1 MATAAV
7 LAARPFGLPFGVRM
21 AQNVVLSPGTVLSPQ
36 AVLSPRVTSPCGHYT
51 SPHPTHPPRAGGGGG
66 STPLPPATLASPAA
80 RPLRIPYVDITVLI
94 SSPHIKSR
102 KVRFISRNVYRYRF
116 HGARVASAQV
126 QVVFRGS
133 KTVISH

>member
-1 MATAAV
+1 MLLLLLLLVHLEIAYTA
-7 LAARPFGLPFGVRM
+7 REH
-21 AQNVVLSPGTVLSPQ
+21 NK
-36 AVLSPRVTSPCGHYT
+36 PRKSRTIRFA
-51 SPHPTHPPRAGGGGG
+51 PPRAGGGGG